1 MHAVSSPALK
11 LSSRL
16 KKWGCVP
23 GKSPDIRPIA
33 PIFTFFA
40 VAHAPSPAEE
50 TGGTLTRFLPSG
62 QPIQPGESSPADI
75 RPDEFVCC
83 KASPMH
89 MRTYRAPLPL
99 LSVRLSRAAAALL
112 VGLLCGNFWAPLA
125 SAAAVPWH
133 PDLSQAKAASL
144 ISHRPVLIVFVAS
157 WSEASVNMEKTFL
170 GSEDAVAL
178 LTACYEPV
186 RIDVDVDPATTR
198 RLGVAH
204 LPTACVIDAQ
214 DRVLARF
221 DCPSS
226 SAGFV
231 AAAGRAA
238 QDASGA
244 LSGSASSPPLTAA
257 AAASPAAPPAAAAA
271 TPEATVSAPP
281 SGWMAEQTNR
291 PLSSFR
297 PQDTA
302 PPPVAPAIPAPAA
315 DPRAQAPQGA
325 LPTPGLA
332 AAAPAAAPQPAPA
345 SQPTAPWM
353 GGSAAGAVSAAPP
366 APAAAVTAMPPAAV
380 SPASPPEEKKPKSM
394 LSSMNS
400 SMRSWLKLPTY
411 PLADSSVTAPPT
423 PPAPPKNPAAAS
435 PSKSMLAG
443 LPNPFGSFTKKPA
456 KAPVAGPSP
465 PSTSTPSTPAAV
477 AVAATD
483 SVGSL
488 PLGLEGYCPVT
499 LIDRGQWVEG
509 RPQWGARHR
518 GRTYLFAGA
527 DQQQAFLAGP
537 DRYAPTLSGDDPVVA
552 FDTGK
557 QTPGLRRYGVT
568 YQQRIYLFSS
578 PETRNAFAAN
588 PQRYT
593 ERVIVAERPTVSAV
607 K

>member
-1 MHAVSSPALK
+1 
-11 LSSRL
+11 
-16 KKWGCVP
+16 
-23 GKSPDIRPIA
+23 
-33 PIFTFFA
+33 
-40 VAHAPSPAEE
+40 
-50 TGGTLTRFLPSG
+50 
-62 QPIQPGESSPADI
+62 
-75 RPDEFVCC
+75 
-83 KASPMH
+83 MH
-89 MRTYRAPLPL
+89 MRKNRAPRPL
-99 LSVRLSRAAAALL
+99 LLARLFRAAAALL
-112 VGLLCGNFWAPLA
+112 VCLLYGNFWVPLA

-133 PDLSQAKAASL
+133 PDLAQAKAASL
-144 ISHRPVLIVFVAS
+144 ISHRPVLIVFMAT

-198 RLGVAH
+198 RLGVSH

-244 LSGSASSPPLTAA
+244 LSGSAPSPPLTAA
-257 AAASPAAPPAAAAA
+257 ATAPPAAPSAPTAAI
-271 TPEATVSAPP
+271 PEATVSAPP

-297 PQDTA
+297 PPDA
-302 PPPVAPAIPAPAA
+302 ASPPVAPALPAPAA

-325 LPTPGLA
+325 PPTPGLV
-332 AAAPAAAPQPAPA
+332 AAAPVAAPQSAPPA
-345 SQPTAPWM
+345 QPTAPWIS
-353 GGSAAGAVSAAPP
+353 GPAAAAGSAVPPAPPATAVSA
-366 APAAAVTAMPPAAV
+366 MPPTAV

-400 SMRSWLKLPTY
+400 GMRSWLKLPTY
-411 PLADSSVTAPPT
+411 PLADSTVTAPPT
-423 PPAPPKNPAAAS
+423 PPAPPKNSAAAS
-435 PSKSMLAG
+435 PSKSLLAG
-443 LPNPFGSFTKKPA
+443 LPNPFSSLVKKPA
-456 KAPVAGPSP
+456 KAPVVGPPP
-465 PSTSTPSTPAAV
+465 PSTPEPATPTAV
-477 AVAATD
+477 AVAVTD

-499 LIDRGQWVEG
+499 LIDRGQWTEG

-518 GRTYLFAGA
+518 GRTYLFAGVE
-527 DQQQAFLAGP
+527 QQQAFLASP

-568 YQQRIYLFSS
+568 YQQRIYLFST

-593 ERVIVAERPTVSAV
+593 ERVIVAERPNVSPV

>member
-1 MHAVSSPALK
+1 MY
-11 LSSRL
+11 
-16 KKWGCVP
+16 
-23 GKSPDIRPIA
+23 
-33 PIFTFFA
+33 
-40 VAHAPSPAEE
+40 
-50 TGGTLTRFLPSG
+50 
-62 QPIQPGESSPADI
+62 
-75 RPDEFVCC
+75 
-83 KASPMH
+83 
-89 MRTYRAPLPL
+89 MRTNRAPLPFL
-99 LSVRLSRAAAALL
+99 PVRLSRAAAALL
-112 VGLLCGNFWAPLA
+112 VSLLCGNFWAPLA

-133 PDLSQAKAASL
+133 PDLAQAKAASL

-244 LSGSASSPPLTAA
+244 LSGAASSPPLTAA
-257 AAASPAAPPAAAAA
+257 AAAPLAAPPAPAGVA
-271 TPEATVSAPP
+271 PEATVSAPP

-297 PQDTA
+297 PQD
-302 PPPVAPAIPAPAA
+302 PPPSPGAPAPAA
-315 DPRAQAPQGA
+315 DPRALAPQGA

-332 AAAPAAAPQPAPA
+332 AAAAAAAPQLAA
-345 SQPTAPWM
+345 TAQPTAPWM
-353 GGSAAGAVSAAPP
+353 GGPAPAAVSAAPP
-366 APAAAVTAMPPAAV
+366 APPAAAVSAMPPTSV
-380 SPASPPEEKKPKSM
+380 TPASPPEEKKPKSM

-400 SMRSWLKLPTY
+400 GLRSWLKLPTY

-423 PPAPPKNPAAAS
+423 PPAPPKNPAAS

-443 LPNPFGSFTKKPA
+443 LPNPLSSFGKKPA
-456 KAPVAGPSP
+456 KAPVVGPAEP
-465 PSTSTPSTPAAV
+465 APPAAV

-483 SVGSL
+483 TVGSL
-488 PLGLEGYCPVT
+488 PLGLEGYCPVS
-499 LIDRGQWVEG
+499 LIDQGQWVEG

>member
-1 MHAVSSPALK
+1 
-11 LSSRL
+11 
-16 KKWGCVP
+16 
-23 GKSPDIRPIA
+23 
-33 PIFTFFA
+33 
-40 VAHAPSPAEE
+40 
-50 TGGTLTRFLPSG
+50 
-62 QPIQPGESSPADI
+62 
-75 RPDEFVCC
+75 
-83 KASPMH
+83 MH

-332 AAAPAAAPQPAPA
+332 AGFVAAMRMAAPDA
-345 SQPTAPWM
+345 
-353 GGSAAGAVSAAPP
+353 
-366 APAAAVTAMPPAAV
+366 
-380 SPASPPEEKKPKSM
+380 
-394 LSSMNS
+394 
-400 SMRSWLKLPTY
+400 
-411 PLADSSVTAPPT
+411 
-423 PPAPPKNPAAAS
+423 
-435 PSKSMLAG
+435 
-443 LPNPFGSFTKKPA
+443 
-456 KAPVAGPSP
+456 
-465 PSTSTPSTPAAV
+465 
-477 AVAATD
+477 
-483 SVGSL
+483 
-488 PLGLEGYCPVT
+488 
-499 LIDRGQWVEG
+499 
-509 RPQWGARHR
+509 
-518 GRTYLFAGA
+518 
-527 DQQQAFLAGP
+527 
-537 DRYAPTLSGDDPVVA
+537 
-552 FDTGK
+552 
-557 QTPGLRRYGVT
+557 
-568 YQQRIYLFSS
+568 
-578 PETRNAFAAN
+578 
-588 PQRYT
+588 
-593 ERVIVAERPTVSAV
+593 
-607 K
+607 

>member
-1 MHAVSSPALK
+1 
-11 LSSRL
+11 
-16 KKWGCVP
+16 
-23 GKSPDIRPIA
+23 
-33 PIFTFFA
+33 
-40 VAHAPSPAEE
+40 
-50 TGGTLTRFLPSG
+50 
-62 QPIQPGESSPADI
+62 
-75 RPDEFVCC
+75 
-83 KASPMH
+83 MH
-89 MRTYRAPLPL
+89 MRTNRAPLPL
-99 LSVRLSRAAAALL
+99 LPVGLSRAAAALL
-112 VGLLCGNFWAPLA
+112 VSLLCGNFWAPLA

-133 PDLSQAKAASL
+133 PDLAQAKAASL

-221 DCPSS
+221 DCPST

-244 LSGSASSPPLTAA
+244 LSGSALSPPLTTA
-257 AAASPAAPPAAAAA
+257 AAPPAATPPAPTAAP
-271 TPEATVSAPP
+271 PEATVSAPP
-281 SGWMAEQTNR
+281 SSWMAEQTNR

-297 PQDTA
+297 PQDSA
-302 PPPVAPAIPAPAA
+302 APVAPAIPAPAA
-315 DPRAQAPQGA
+315 DQRAQAPQGA

-332 AAAPAAAPQPAPA
+332 ATPQPASTAP
-345 SQPTAPWM
+345 PTAPWM
-353 GGSAAGAVSAAPP
+353 GGPGATAVPP
-366 APAAAVTAMPPAAV
+366 APPAAAVTATPPTAV
-380 SPASPPEEKKPKSM
+380 FPPSPPEEKKPKSM

-423 PPAPPKNPAAAS
+423 PPSPSKNSAAAS

-443 LPNPFGSFTKKPA
+443 LPNPFASLVNKPA
-456 KAPVAGPSP
+456 KAPVVGPPP
-465 PSTSTPSTPAAV
+465 PSTAETSKPAAV
-477 AVAATD
+477 AVATTD

-499 LIDRGQWVEG
+499 LIDRGQWAEG

-527 DQQQAFLAGP
+527 EQQQAFLASP

-593 ERVIVAERPTVSAV
+593 ERVIVAERPTASAV

>member
-1 MHAVSSPALK
+1 
-11 LSSRL
+11 
-16 KKWGCVP
+16 
-23 GKSPDIRPIA
+23 
-33 PIFTFFA
+33 
-40 VAHAPSPAEE
+40 
-50 TGGTLTRFLPSG
+50 
-62 QPIQPGESSPADI
+62 
-75 RPDEFVCC
+75 
-83 KASPMH
+83 MH
-89 MRTYRAPLPL
+89 MRTIRAPLPL
-99 LSVRLSRAAAALL
+99 LPVRLSRAAAALL
-112 VGLLCGNFWAPLA
+112 VGLLCGNFCSPLA
-125 SAAAVPWH
+125 AAAAVPWH
-133 PDLSQAKAASL
+133 PDLAQAKAASL

-244 LSGSASSPPLTAA
+244 LSGSASVPPLTAA
-257 AAASPAAPPAAAAA
+257 AAALPAAPPVPAAAA
-271 TPEATVSAPP
+271 PEATVSAPP

-302 PPPVAPAIPAPAA
+302 PPPVAPATPAPTA

-332 AAAPAAAPQPAPA
+332 ATAPAAAPQPAPT

-353 GGSAAGAVSAAPP
+353 GGATAGAISAVPPAPP
-366 APAAAVTAMPPAAV
+366 AAAITATPPAAV

-400 SMRSWLKLPTY
+400 NMRSWLKLPTY

-423 PPAPPKNPAAAS
+423 PAPPKNPPAAS